1 MQSDEE
7 ASSTK
12 MEVED
17 NDEILQRL
25 FFKKFGRALP
35 EKKSEVVDL
44 DMDLIDLTEEQ
55 DEMDATPTLA
65 PVVIV
70 KTESIEIANA
80 VNHVE
85 AVEFLTQEIKSQDKV
100 ACCSLR
106 QAPSREKSDFN
117 RTSSKQTSLLTVD
130 IKSPSNDAS

>member
-1 MQSDEE
+1 
-7 ASSTK
+7 
-12 MEVED
+12 
-17 NDEILQRL
+17 
-25 FFKKFGRALP
+25 
-35 EKKSEVVDL
+35 
-44 DMDLIDLTEEQ
+44 
-55 DEMDATPTLA
+55 MDATPTLA

-70 KTESIEIANA
+70 KTESIEIADA

-117 RTSSKQTSLLTVD
+117 GMSSKQTSLFRID
-130 IKSPSNDAS
+130 IKSPSVDESQNETSVRCSWRLNSEQFIDSIPLRVEPMTEQSVLKEKFCKSLNAQ